1 LTRNKVKFAG
11 KVPDARNFIEDTL
24 VGHIKRDEKRNQG
37 KQYLFLSLNRIKISR
52 IAKVSIYLKI
62 LSEIFLFSLFK

>member
-1 LTRNKVKFAG
+1 MSGILSRILWLDILNEPKSEIA
-11 KVPDARNFIEDTL
+11 
-24 VGHIKRDEKRNQG
+24 EKRNQG